1 MQVLLLVILL
11 VRTNQT
17 DVRYKLI
24 MQLRDD
30 ILDEVTR
37 LYFERGRLQ
46 VELLL
51 TPPEDLKTKL
61 GKELRLQELT
71 ADKDGLTGGYLS
83 RRLREG

>member
-1 MQVLLLVILL
+1 
-11 VRTNQT
+11 
-17 DVRYKLI
+17 

-46 VELLL
+46 
-51 TPPEDLKTKL
+51 
-61 GKELRLQELT
+61 ELT
-71 ADKDGLTGGYLS
+71 ADIDGLTGGYLS

>member
-1 MQVLLLVILL
+1 LQVLLLVILL

-17 DVRYKLI
+17 DVRDKLI

-30 ILDEVTR
+30 ILDEVAR
-37 LYFERGRLQ
+37 LYFERRRLQ

-61 GKELRLQELT
+61 GKNSDFR
-71 ADKDGLTGGYLS
+71 S
-83 RRLREG
+83 